1 MPSMPREQVY
11 FEPPPEAESL
21 KKLQR
26 IGAHDARFA
35 AVFERSVFRELA
47 RSLLG
52 TPAVPGNLQR
62 FKKPPVV
69 GKPMPPHRDG
79 YHFMLEP

>member
-1 MPSMPREQVY
+1 MPGEQVY
-11 FEPPPEAESL
+11 FELPPEAESL
-21 KKLQR
+21 KRPEL

-35 AVFERSVFRELA
+35 ALFERSVFRELA